1 MTGSRSGT
9 GIGCNDLLGDNFAV
23 YVDQIEA
30 DQHAERFLMDEAR
43 PHPKAFLELRHD
55 GYELRDGRVSSLW
68 LKGWPIAVAI
78 VMRDDLNRSV
88 LMLQRLSP
96 NADSL
101 AKNAE

>member
-1 MTGSRSGT
+1 MSERSEANVR
-9 GIGCNDLLGDNFAV
+9 CNDLLGDNLVV
-23 YVDQIEA
+23 YIDQIEA
-30 DQHAERFLMDEAR
+30 DQHAERFLMEEAK

-55 GYELRDGRVSSLW
+55 SYELRDGRVSSLW

-96 NADSL
+96 NAY
-101 AKNAE
+101 